1 MKSSLHISALLCCL
15 FLAACGTTTPLQ
27 TTNLSSVRKFSK
39 VMVQD
44 FTSSVAEPGP
54 GVATAKTY
62 FPDRI
67 AEEIRNTGAF
77 STVGRNRK
85 PDANTL
91 VITGNITQ
99 FEEGNSTLRLFVGMG
114 AGSAFFES
122 NVAFRNGGDGQIG
135 TIKVDKNSWALG
147 GGLAAAQNPTMF
159 MNGAAE
165 KIAEEAKKLAR

>member
-1 MKSSLHISALLCCL
+1 M
-15 FLAACGTTTPLQ
+15 
-27 TTNLSSVRKFSK
+27 
-39 VMVQD
+39 
-44 FTSSVAEPGP
+44 
-54 GVATAKTY
+54 
-62 FPDRI
+62 
-67 AEEIRNTGAF
+67 
-77 STVGRNRK
+77 GRNRK

-91 VITGNITQ
+91 VITGNITK